1 MLRLVPLQH
10 LAMARGLSREQSAE
24 KNAKAKLG
32 QNKGNQE
39 GISAAARAERD
50 GAKLREKQLANEA
63 KKAEMLASGQGDAV
77 AKQEALKA
85 AQREAKKER
94 ALTSTQNY
102 KSMARAGALDASNR
116 SLDIG
121 GPSGVPGSSGKEK
134 KELTPEEKRKKA
146 AAKAAAAAAAAA
158 GAAPPKKKGKE
169 AEVATVAEEE
179 EEVQPV
185 VEASA
190 DASAEAAEEVKS
202 AEPVAMDV
210 SDPFDVKEPEISEE
224 VKAERRAAEVAKAKA
239 DAAREEEEAAAKAAK
254 ADEEEC
260 ALASKLVQA
269 GISKGTVKA
278 VSAADFDVL
287 VKAAY

>member
-1 MLRLVPLQH
+1 
-10 LAMARGLSREQSAE
+10 MARGLSREQSAE

-39 GISAAARAERD
+39 GISASARAERD

-63 KKAEMLASGQGDAV
+63 KKAEMLASGKGDEV
-77 AKQEALKA
+77 AKAEALKA

-121 GPSGVPGSSGKEK
+121 GPSGVPGAVKEK

-146 AAKAAAAAAAAA
+146 AAKVAAAAAAAA
-158 GAAPPKKKGKE
+158 GGAAPPKGKGKE
-169 AEVATVAEEE
+169 AEVASVAEE

-185 VEASA
+185 EE
-190 DASAEAAEEVKS
+190 DSAEAA
-202 AEPVAMDV
+202 AETKTAEAMDV
-210 SDPFDVKEPEISEE
+210 SEPFDVKEPEINEE
-224 VKAERRAAEVAKAKA
+224 VKAERRAAEVAKAKS
-239 DAAREEEEAAAKAAK
+239 DAAQADEAAKAKAK
-254 ADEEEC
+254 AAEEEEC
-260 ALASKLVQA
+260 ALASKLVKA